1 MNNSMHDLQIYNDNG
16 NHICFTVDVG
26 VNENFKSHVGTNL
39 QNWWYI
45 HVERNLNIKSSKYET
60 FWDNLDFF
68 VNATKKEIEVE
79 CKQELIDKE
88 LYYAEIFADIKKEIN
103 KLIKA
108 VYLTKSK

>member
-39 QNWWYI
+39 QNWGYI

-79 CKQELIDKE
+79 CKQELIDKN
-88 LYYAEIFADIKKEIN
+88 LSTRNYTTMKYSQTSKK
-103 KLIKA
+103 KLIN
-108 VYLTKSK
+108 